1 MRRRHCVRYSGG
13 GFFPVLIALFGTAA
27 VVSTVSSNVHIT
39 LPAVWAQLLIGVG
52 ITAVLLGV
60 GYLTVWRG

>member
-1 MRRRHCVRYSGG
+1 MRHRHCYRRRGG
-13 GFFPVLIALFGTAA
+13 GGWFFVALFAAAA
-27 VVSTVSSNVHIT
+27 VVSTASSNVHIT